1 MAPPTLQVLG
11 TKPKEPPPTPAFPS
25 LLMHPRAFESHG
37 DSAPLAS
44 PAEALPSVTELQQL
58 PLLFL
63 SRPRPPT
70 LCPPP
75 GHPRDS
81 QVSSLSVHDWD
92 LPVTQ
97 SDGQALHRQPPL
109 TCLWMLVDV
118 CDSGRDSPTVCPRH
132 PEERRRGLLRGR
144 RQPHRPLPAPLPP
157 WSPASETG
165 PPHRGREPQAPPGR
179 PPPPGRRTCGRA
191 AGGWVGGKRPPPSHC
206 PVAAAAPH
214 VRGQH
219 CPRAREREHTGH
231 QDTEPP
237 G

>member
-1 MAPPTLQVLG
+1 MTAPPGQPLEGATSKTRLPALPLSLCAVFPPGEMAPPTLQVLG

-25 LLMHPRAFESHG
+25 LLMHPRACESHG

-44 PAEALPSVTELQQL
+44 PAEALPSVTEPQQL

-118 CDSGRDSPTVCPRH
+118 CDSGRDSPTVPLVRGH
-132 PEERRRGLLRGR
+132 RRSARVPIHALGSGDRGR
-144 RQPHRPLPAPLPP
+144 RANL
-157 WSPASETG
+157 
-165 PPHRGREPQAPPGR
+165 
-179 PPPPGRRTCGRA
+179 
-191 AGGWVGGKRPPPSHC
+191 
-206 PVAAAAPH
+206 
-214 VRGQH
+214 
-219 CPRAREREHTGH
+219 GH
-231 QDTEPP
+231 
-237 G
+237 

>member
-1 MAPPTLQVLG
+1 
-11 TKPKEPPPTPAFPS
+11 
-25 LLMHPRAFESHG
+25 MHPRAFESHG

-44 PAEALPSVTELQQL
+44 PAEALPSATEPQQL

-157 WSPASETG
+157 WSPASETSPLHG
-165 PPHRGREPQAPPGR
+165 GREPQAPPGR

-191 AGGWVGGKRPPPSHC
+191 ARRWVGGKRPPPSRC
-206 PVAAAAPH
+206 PSGCGRTARQRAALPAGPGAGAHGSPGH
-214 VRGQH
+214 RATQLTRDEPGSISEN
-219 CPRAREREHTGH
+219 PRCLSHIS
-231 QDTEPP
+231 
-237 G
+237 